1 MLLSYTGAQAQVETA
16 VEDFLCPD
24 GDMSPEEDTPVDT
37 CSCQAVAALGSGPL
51 SSKSLAS
58 DSTAVRFHY
67 PAHQPAQH
75 ALLGSPALSAAA
87 TPEVTHKTRF
97 GRTGASQ

>member
-1 MLLSYTGAQAQVETA
+1 MDTA

-24 GDMSPEEDTPVDT
+24 GDMLPKEDTPVDT
-37 CSCQAVAALGSGPL
+37 SSCQAVAALGPL

-67 PAHQPAQH
+67 SGHQPAQH

-87 TPEVTHKTRF
+87 TPEVTHKTLF